1 MQPYF
6 FPYAGYFRLF
16 LEAEVF
22 VILDCVQF
30 PRRGWVHRNRFAK
43 KTGSTDWLTLP
54 ILKSP
59 QDTLIKDLKFDSD
72 SKLFDF
78 MKNSKSFLFLEHLPN
93 DVRQKILNF
102 EIPVADLLELQLR
115 YVLDELSIQTNIVRS
130 SQLDLDPTLKNESK
144 IIQINKQ
151 LGSTRYVNL
160 SGGIDLYQPEKFELE
175 GIKLD
180 ILNSYTG
187 PSTNI
192 LDRIL
197 FEDKKALLSEIMA
210 NISFQSLT

>member
-6 FPYAGYFRLF
+6 FTYAGYFRLF

-160 SGGIDLYQPEKFELE
+160 SGGIDLYQPEKFE
-175 GIKLD
+175 
-180 ILNSYTG
+180 
-187 PSTNI
+187 
-192 LDRIL
+192 
-197 FEDKKALLSEIMA
+197 
-210 NISFQSLT
+210 

>member
-1 MQPYF
+1 
-6 FPYAGYFRLF
+6 
-16 LEAEVF
+16 
-22 VILDCVQF
+22 
-30 PRRGWVHRNRFAK
+30 
-43 KTGSTDWLTLP
+43 
-54 ILKSP
+54 
-59 QDTLIKDLKFDSD
+59 
-72 SKLFDF
+72 